1 MDISKAFDTLEW
13 KFLESSNQFWLPRE
27 VCSWINTILNSA
39 TLSINVNG
47 KLNGFFK
54 CKTGVTQRYPLSTL
68 LFCIAVDVL
77 SRNISRLVEQGKIE
91 LIKGTL
97 HFQIPS
103 HSLYADDIMI
113 FFLFCK
119 GKISSIDSLMHLFKS
134 YALTSG
140 QHINPSK
147 STFFYGS
154 ISIARINLM
163 SDLIGFNKG
172 SLPFNYLGVPIFKGK
187 QKRSHL

>member
-1 MDISKAFDTLEW
+1 MTNICPCITFIINYNYHWLIFVHFFFYIYHIESGHLKGFWYSWVEISF
-13 KFLESSNQFWLPRE
+13 ESSNQFWLPRE

-54 CKTGVTQRYPLSTL
+54 CKTDVTQRDPLSTL
-68 LFCIAVDVL
+68 LFCIAEDVL

-91 LIKGTL
+91 LIKGTI

-113 FFLFCK
+113 FFVK
-119 GKISSIDSLMHLFKS
+119 GRFPQ
-134 YALTSG
+134 LT
-140 QHINPSK
+140 
-147 STFFYGS
+147 
-154 ISIARINLM
+154 L
-163 SDLIGFNKG
+163 
-172 SLPFNYLGVPIFKGK
+172 
-187 QKRSHL
+187 

>member
-1 MDISKAFDTLEW
+1 MTNICPCITFIINYNYHWLIFVHFFFFIFIIYKVDISKAFDTLEW

-113 FFLFCK
+113 FFFVL
-119 GKISSIDSLMHLFKS
+119 
-134 YALTSG
+134 
-140 QHINPSK
+140 
-147 STFFYGS
+147 
-154 ISIARINLM
+154 
-163 SDLIGFNKG
+163 
-172 SLPFNYLGVPIFKGK
+172 
-187 QKRSHL
+187 